1 MIEKYTKPQYIW
13 PYWEGG
19 NLYRPMLYI
28 LERSRQADVKFELT
42 CNSATYNFRDI
53 HG

>member
-1 MIEKYTKPQYIW
+1 MQSISLIGSP
-13 PYWEGG
+13 GG
-19 NLYRPMLYI
+19 GGTNAPMLYI